1 MLAKPGEQRSTRYS
15 ESNNEYQARAS
26 SLCLSPFSLGAAS
39 TPALSGGKGER
50 RKKENKRVTTPG
62 GFSSPPPSPVRQ
74 TGVARWLAG
83 VESSRSPTFYTSS
96 GFMRAAAVIFLLAWK
111 PLDSSSSSSSSSSL
125 VIVVSPL
132 VGETRPRSQTEVQKK
147 REKII
152 CLSLSLFI
160 FVSPFHRRVDRRT
173 VKRTTRSFAL
183 LSSFAGIKSVS
194 LCHGS
199 PSPLFRSR
207 RLTAARFWQE
217 VPPRETSEKSP
228 SRSRATASPPCFPRV
243 ARASLL
249 SVYGGFFSFKRLVCS
264 LQCFELVFVL
274 LVASWMG
281 WRWFF
286 FHQGVEVKFTRL

>member
-1 MLAKPGEQRSTRYS
+1 MRLA
-15 ESNNEYQARAS
+15 
-26 SLCLSPFSLGAAS
+26 
-39 TPALSGGKGER
+39 PAPKQGC
-50 RKKENKRVTTPG
+50 
-62 GFSSPPPSPVRQ
+62 
-74 TGVARWLAG
+74 
-83 VESSRSPTFYTSS
+83 
-96 GFMRAAAVIFLLAWK
+96 
-111 PLDSSSSSSSSSSL
+111 
-125 VIVVSPL
+125 
-132 VGETRPRSQTEVQKK
+132 KK
-147 REKII
+147 RERKSS
-152 CLSLSLFI
+152 LSLSLFI

-217 VPPRETSEKSP
+217 VPPRETLEKSP

-274 LVASWMG
+274 LVAS
-281 WRWFF
+281 
-286 FHQGVEVKFTRL
+286 